1 MKQNSII
8 TEDLQRIAS
17 EPLDWEKLRGK
28 SVLISGVNGLIAS
41 YIARTIFYLNDEKNL
56 GVKLFG
62 LARNEEKTK
71 KKWGQV
77 LEREDFFMLYQDV
90 TEPLVFDGQIDVMIH
105 AASQTGPDQFIGDPV
120 GTAMGNVLGTYQL
133 LEYGRLHGT
142 SQFLILSTREIYG
155 KGSLDF
161 VKEEE
166 YGVVDPTS
174 VRSCYPESKRMAE
187 NLCVSYRQQYGIDCR
202 IVRIAHTYG
211 PGMLLSDGRVV
222 GDFLGNIVR
231 HENIVMN
238 SDGSGTLAL
247 TYIADVIAGIFY
259 SLLKFEDYV
268 YNVSN
273 HTETVSVKEL
283 AQTLCGLFPEYGV
296 ELIMNIP
303 KEKPAGY
310 LNYKLGFL
318 QSDKAMAEGWKPR
331 VDLRSGMKRTIQYFE
346 EMKEE
351 K

>member
-1 MKQNSII
+1 MQLSHII
-8 TEDLQRIAS
+8 REDLERIVA
-17 EPLDWEKLRGK
+17 EPLAWEKLRGK
-28 SVLISGVNGLIAS
+28 KVLISGINGLIAS
-41 YIARTIFYLNDEKNL
+41 YIARTVFYLNDEKQM
-56 GVKLFG
+56 GIKLYG
-62 LARNEEKTK
+62 IARNEEKTR
-71 KKWGQV
+71 KKWGEV
-77 LEREDFFMLYQDV
+77 LERADFHMIYQDV
-90 TEPLVFDGQIDVMIH
+90 TLPPQTDEPIDIIIH
-105 AASQTGPDQFIGDPV
+105 AASQTGPDQFVNDPV

-133 LEYGRLHGT
+133 LEYGRTHNAQ
-142 SQFLILSTREIYG
+142 QFLILSTREIYG

-161 VKEEE
+161 VTEEQ

-187 NLCVSYRQQYGIDCR
+187 TLCVSYRQQYHIDAR

-222 GDFLGNIVR
+222 GDFLGNVVNR
-231 HENIVMN
+231 ENIVMN

-247 TYIADVIAGIFY
+247 TYISDVVAGIFY
-259 SLLKFEDYV
+259 TLLQFKEHV

-273 HTETVSVKEL
+273 SEETVSVKQL
-283 AQTLCGLFPEYGV
+283 AETLCELFADYGI
-296 ELIMNIP
+296 ELIMHIP
-303 KEKPAGY
+303 DQKPAGY

-331 VDLRSGMKRTIQYFE
+331 VDLRSGMQRTVRYYE

-351 K
+351 

>member
-1 MKQNSII
+1 MKQSHII
-8 TEDLQRIAS
+8 TEDLERITA
-17 EPLDWEKLRGK
+17 EPIEWEALRGK
-28 SVLISGVNGLIAS
+28 KVLISGINGLIAS
-41 YIARTIFYLNDEKNL
+41 YIARTIFFLNDQKGL
-56 GVKLFG
+56 GIQLYG
-62 LARNEEKTK
+62 IARNEEKTK

-77 LEREDFFMLYQDV
+77 LGRDDFCVIYQDV
-90 TEPLVFDGQIDVMIH
+90 TVPLEFDGQIDLMIH
-105 AASQTGPDQFIGDPV
+105 AASQTGPDQFTSDPV
-120 GTAMGNVLGTYQL
+120 GTAMGNVLGTYHL
-133 LEYGRLHGT
+133 LEYGRTHGT
-142 SQFLILSTREIYG
+142 SQFLLLSTREIYG

-166 YGVVDPTS
+166 YGVLDPTS

-187 NLCVSYRQQYGIDCR
+187 NLCVSYRQQYQMDCR

-222 GDFLGNIVR
+222 GDFLGNIVNR
-231 HENIVMN
+231 QNIVMN

-247 TYIADVIAGIFY
+247 TYIGDVVAGIFY
-259 SLLKFEDYV
+259 SLLHFKDHV

-273 HTETVSVKEL
+273 SNETVTVKEL
-283 AQTLCGLFPEYGV
+283 AQTLCDLFASYGV

-318 QSDKAMAEGWKPR
+318 QSEKAIAEGWTPK
-331 VDLRSGMKRTIQYFE
+331 VDLRSGMRRTVQYFE
-346 EMKEE
+346 EMREE
-351 K
+351 V